1 MDTHNATEEIRI
13 MSAFSK
19 KFLPT
24 LSYAIS
30 ASLPNFSKS
39 RVVYTNIA
47 YIAIELNSYVSC
59 SLWQDS
65 WICRGSSKACQSARP
80 RSGSHKTV

>member
-39 RVVYTNIA
+39 RVY
-47 YIAIELNSYVSC
+47 LNFPQSVTKYANYFGDF
-59 SLWQDS
+59 LW
-65 WICRGSSKACQSARP
+65 
-80 RSGSHKTV
+80 

>member
-30 ASLPNFSKS
+30 ASLANFSKS
-39 RVVYTNIA
+39 RGHHRQA
-47 YIAIELNSYVSC
+47 HLS
-59 SLWQDS
+59 
-65 WICRGSSKACQSARP
+65 
-80 RSGSHKTV
+80 

>member
-39 RVVYTNIA
+39 RDSTNSHEQA
-47 YIAIELNSYVSC
+47 YSEFPTSSQSAELLLEDTS
-59 SLWQDS
+59 
-65 WICRGSSKACQSARP
+65 CRGKRYY
-80 RSGSHKTV
+80 VY

>member
-39 RVVYTNIA
+39 R
-47 YIAIELNSYVSC
+47 AIL
-59 SLWQDS
+59 QD
-65 WICRGSSKACQSARP
+65 CVQHPNGR
-80 RSGSHKTV
+80 

>member
-39 RVVYTNIA
+39 RVYTTLTSFQKEI
-47 YIAIELNSYVSC
+47 IKLFEL
-59 SLWQDS
+59 SL
-65 WICRGSSKACQSARP
+65 C
-80 RSGSHKTV
+80 

>member
-39 RVVYTNIA
+39 RV
-47 YIAIELNSYVSC
+47 ELSRKIQLALRHPIGVRIG
-59 SLWQDS
+59 L
-65 WICRGSSKACQSARP
+65 
-80 RSGSHKTV
+80 